1 MLKRKVF
8 VKYENESNE
17 EFENR
22 LNEFLKENDHDYKED
37 DQIGHYCH
45 ISNDGTTSLILFY
58 HASKED
64 PQKTKIGF

>member
-1 MLKRKVF
+1 MIKRKVF

-22 LNEFLKENDHDYKED
+22 LNEFLKENDHDCKED

-45 ISNDGTTSLILFY
+45 MSDDGTTLLILFY